1 MMMLVPPNQKQKT
14 TIATDYYEFM
24 DKLLNSVEEDT
35 RDESSLNE
43 FSMPAYYGRIDE
55 KNVEYRV
62 SRSSADQDCLLLNID
77 RFYAVPE
84 ICKYDEHVRL
94 HFDFERKIGFSA
106 DARCIGFSRTTGLPA
121 FKICKDD
128 SEKYGTHLLSAYR
141 KPDLICIEKV
151 NIGKVFR
158 CKAAEDSHGNYV
170 NFRVMRISSRKIEIE
185 DGRLTDLYM
194 FTGMGISLT
203 FSKRGE
209 TMAVV
214 FGNVESFD
222 NSSGR
227 IEVKFDSPL
236 PPVDIDSLMEVQVF
250 DSVPNQQKR
259 WDVSRV
265 ENMTG
270 MFCGN
275 VGNMS
280 VTLSNP
286 VNSATLSNPLNKMN
300 KTKMNEVKHA
310 VKSESKVKFTIG
322 KEYKLRRKSL
332 YSMVEKRYICKGI
345 VWKIKNEP
353 VGIVVMKC
361 TEHQPDEYIFTLGR
375 HDCKRL
381 HIKFE
386 PGLQVFSIKERFIEV
401 KNY

>member
-1 MMMLVPPNQKQKT
+1 MLMIVPPKPEN
-14 TIATDYYEFM
+14 INMAAYYPEFM
-24 DKLLNSVEEDT
+24 GKLLNSVEEDT
-35 RDESSLNE
+35 QNE
-43 FSMPAYYGRIDE
+43 FHLTEFSTSASGRIDG
-55 KNVEYRV
+55 KKVKYRV

-94 HFDFERKIGFSA
+94 HFDFEGKIGFSVN
-106 DARCIGFSRTTGLPA
+106 ARCIGFSRTTSLPV
-121 FKICKDD
+121 FRICKDD
-128 SEKYGTHLLSAYR
+128 SEKYGTHLLSASM
-141 KPDLICIEKV
+141 KPDLICVEKV
-151 NIGKVFR
+151 NLGKVYI
-158 CKAAEDSHGNYV
+158 CKAAENYG
-170 NFRVMRISSRKIEIE
+170 FRVMRISSRKIEIE

-203 FSKRGE
+203 FSKKGG
-209 TMAVV
+209 TTVV

-227 IEVKFDSPL
+227 IEVKFDAPL
-236 PPVDIDSLMEVQVF
+236 PAVSIDALMEVQVF
-250 DSVPNQQKR
+250 DVVPKQQK
-259 WDVSRV
+259 W
-265 ENMTG
+265 NT
-270 MFCGN
+270 GN
-275 VGNMS
+275 VLEILPNPI
-280 VTLSNP
+280 LSNP
-286 VNSATLSNPLNKMN
+286 VNVKILSNQVNKKK

-310 VKSESKVKFTIG
+310 VKSESKLKFTVG

-361 TEHQPDEYIFTLGR
+361 TEHQPDEYIFTLGK
-375 HDCKRL
+375 HDCRRL

-401 KNY
+401 KDF

>member
-1 MMMLVPPNQKQKT
+1 MLAPSKPKNMDML
-14 TIATDYYEFM
+14 ADYTELM
-24 DKLLNSVEEDT
+24 NKLLNSVEEDT
-35 RDESSLNE
+35 QNESSLNE
-43 FSMPAYYGRIDE
+43 FNMSAYYGRIDE
-55 KNVEYRV
+55 RKVEYRV

-84 ICKYDEHVRL
+84 ICKYGEHVRL
-94 HFDFERKIGFSA
+94 HFDFERKLGFSVE
-106 DARCIGFSRTTGLPA
+106 ARCIGFSRTTSLPV
-121 FKICKDD
+121 FRICKDD
-128 SEKYGTHLLSAYR
+128 SDKYGTHLLSASR
-141 KPDLICIEKV
+141 KPDLICVEKV
-151 NIGKVFR
+151 NLGKVYI
-158 CKAAEDSHGNYV
+158 CKAAEDSYGNF
-170 NFRVMRISSRKIEIE
+170 NSFRVMRISSRKIEIE

-203 FSKRGE
+203 FSKKGG
-209 TMAVV
+209 TTVV

-227 IEVKFDSPL
+227 IDVKFDSPL
-236 PPVDIDSLMEVQVF
+236 PSVDIDSLMEVQVF
-250 DSVPNQQKR
+250 DAVPNQQK
-259 WDVSRV
+259 W
-265 ENMTG
+265 NA
-270 MFCGN
+270 GN
-275 VGNMS
+275 VPVILPNPAN
-280 VTLSNP
+280 TAILSNP
-286 VNSATLSNPLNKMN
+286 ENKKK
-300 KTKMNEVKHA
+300 KTKMNEVKHV
-310 VKSESKVKFTIG
+310 VKSESKLKFTIG

-361 TEHQPDEYIFTLGR
+361 TEHQPGEYIFTLGK
-375 HDCKRL
+375 HDCRRL